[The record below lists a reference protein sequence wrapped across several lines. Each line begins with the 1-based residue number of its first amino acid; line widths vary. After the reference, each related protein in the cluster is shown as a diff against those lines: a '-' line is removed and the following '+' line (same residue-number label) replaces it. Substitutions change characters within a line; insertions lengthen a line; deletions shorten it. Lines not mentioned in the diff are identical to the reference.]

1 MSRDIT
7 VLVVDDDAGLVEGLT
22 STMPPGVFVIGPVD
36 DADEAAARC
45 GDGSVDL
52 AIVDLDRADERGLE
66 VVGSLRDACDG
77 ARVLVMTDR
86 DGAELVAGALGAGA
100 CGFLSKSTGAED
112 VVQTFRRAI
121 AGELVLPA
129 VDLAV
134 MIRSLDRRG
143 GGVGNGVT
151 NEARLGSLTSRENE
165 ILQALCDGRSTNEVA
180 GTFGISR
187 MTVQSHVKNI
197 LSKLGVHSKIEAV
210 TLAWRYGLSSAETR
224 TA

>member
-7 VLVVDDDAGLVEGLT
+7 VLVVDDDPVLVEGLSGRLPSGISVT
-22 STMPPGVFVIGPVD
+22 GPID
-36 DADEAAARC
+36 DAAEAAVRC

-66 VVGSLRDACDG
+66 LVGTLRDACDQ

-86 DGAELVAGALGAGA
+86 VGSDLVAGALGAGA
-100 CGFLSKSTGAED
+100 CGFMAKSAGTDE

-129 VDLAV
+129 SDLALV
-134 MIRSLDRRG
+134 VRRLDRRG
-143 GGVGNGVT
+143 PDVSN
-151 NEARLGSLTSRENE
+151 ADRLASLTNRENE

-180 GTFGISR
+180 GAFGISR

-210 TLAWRYGLSSAETR
+210 TLAWRYGLATETR

>member
-7 VLVVDDDAGLVEGLT
+7 VLVVDDDPGLVEGLT
-22 STMPPGVFVIGPVD
+22 SAMPAGVIVIGPVD
-36 DADEAAARC
+36 DAAEAAARC

-52 AIVDLDRADERGLE
+52 AIVDLDRADKRGLE
-66 VVGSLRDACDG
+66 VVGSLRDACEQ

-86 DGAELVAGALGAGA
+86 HGSDLVAGALGAGA
-100 CGFLSKSTGAED
+100 CGFLSKSAGAED
-112 VVQTFRRAI
+112 VVRTFRRAI

-134 MIRSLDRRG
+134 VVRTLDRRG
-143 GGVGNGVT
+143 PGVS

-165 ILQALCDGRSTNEVA
+165 ILHALCDGRSTNEVA

-210 TLAWRYGLSSAETR
+210 TLAWRYGLTATETR

>member
-1 MSRDIT
+1 MSREIT
-7 VLVVDDDAGLVEGLT
+7 VLVVDDDPGLVEGLT
-22 STMPPGVFVIGPVD
+22 RRLPPGISVMGPVD
-36 DADEAAARC
+36 DAAEAAARC

-52 AIVDLDRADERGLE
+52 AIVDLDREDERGLE

-86 DGAELVAGALGAGA
+86 EGVELVAGALGAGA
-100 CGFLSKSTGAED
+100 CGFLAKSTGAED

-129 VDLAV
+129 SDLAV
-134 MIRSLDRRG
+134 VVRSLDRRG
-143 GGVGNGVT
+143 PEVS
-151 NEARLGSLTSRENE
+151 NETRLASFTTRENE
-165 ILQALCDGRSTNEVA
+165 ILQALCDGQSTNEVA
-180 GTFGISR
+180 GAFGISR

-197 LSKLGVHSKIEAV
+197 LAKLGVHSKIEAV
-210 TLAWRYGLSSAETR
+210 TLAWRYGTTAETR